1 MTIKLYTNTSDNNV
15 VNKNLSLVA
24 ELTGTIRTET
34 DIITPVLIIETTS
47 ANAIAT
53 NYIYIQEFNRYYY
66 VQNVRIL
73 ANNAFEFTLRV
84 DVLKSFWNMYKECY
98 AVIERQEKK
107 FNTLLDD
114 GTFRAYQNPDV
125 ITKKFP
131 AGLTANELILIV
143 SGSAGAMP

>member
-15 VNKNLSLVA
+15 VNKNLTLVA
-24 ELTGTIRTET
+24 ELTGTLKNET
-34 DIITPVLIIETTS
+34 DIFNPVVTIETTN

-66 VQNVRIL
+66 VQDAKFL
-73 ANNAFEFTLRV
+73 ADTAWEFSLRV
-84 DVLKSFWNMYKECY
+84 DVLKSFWNTYKECY

-107 FNTLLDD
+107 YNTLLDD

-143 SGSAGAMP
+143 SGSGGATP

>member
-1 MTIKLYTNTSDNNV
+1 MIMDLYTNSSDNNV
-15 VNKNLSLVA
+15 VNKNLTLVA
-24 ELTGTIRTET
+24 ELTGTLRNET
-34 DIITPVLIIETTS
+34 DIMTPVVVIETTS

-53 NYIYIQEFNRYYY
+53 NYIYIPDFNRYYY

-84 DVLKSFWNMYKECY
+84 DVLKSFWSAYKECY

-107 FNTLLDD
+107 YNTLLDD

-143 SGSAGAMP
+143 SGSGGATP